1 MKKNRTFDYLLPAF
15 LSLAFLI
22 LIYTP
27 LEFRITEIWLLTPQ
41 INKYIPT
48 LILITLVLIF
58 NFFNWEKILSK
69 GRIVIFLFILIFGF
83 SCFVYYDYRND
94 KLSLEYLPKIY
105 KISNLW
111 GIQGTVI
118 KIDGVN
124 FLPAWEKGKV
134 LLGEEEF
141 HIKSWDDKSIIVE
154 QPVMSRFG
162 NFELYLIRADGLIS
176 NKVLFLVRD
185 PKELSL

>member
-1 MKKNRTFDYLLPAF
+1 MKKNRNLDYLLSAS

-27 LEFRITEIWLLTPQ
+27 LEFRITEVWMLTPQ

-48 LILITLVLIF
+48 VFLIMLVLVF
-58 NFFNWEKILSK
+58 NLFNWKKILAK
-69 GRIVIFLFILIFGF
+69 GKIIIFLFILILGF

-105 KISNLW
+105 KINSSW
-111 GIQGTVI
+111 GIQGTII

-124 FLPAWEKGKV
+124 FFPVWEKGRAF
-134 LLGEEEF
+134 LDEEELY
-141 HIKSWDDKSIIVE
+141 IKSWDDKSILVE
-154 QPVMSRFG
+154 QPVMSRSG
-162 NFELYLIRADGLIS
+162 NFKLYLIRTDGLVS
-176 NKVLFLVRD
+176 NKVPFLVKD